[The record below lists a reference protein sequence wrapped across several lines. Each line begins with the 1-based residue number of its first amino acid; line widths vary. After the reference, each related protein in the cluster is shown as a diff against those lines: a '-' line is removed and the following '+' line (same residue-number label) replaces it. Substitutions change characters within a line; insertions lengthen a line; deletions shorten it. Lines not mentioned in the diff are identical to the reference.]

1 MTIDELRAKLNRYTE
16 TPESMHRLV
25 LGLELATTLI
35 AVAPALFDI
44 AEAAEYARQMVES
57 LPSGIDEEAD
67 ESNPCPEDATAHV
80 GGIIHR
86 RLAAA
91 LARLADAKA

>member
-1 MTIDELRAKLNRYTE
+1 MTIEELRAKLNRYTE

-44 AEAAEYARQMVES
+44 AEAARFAADSDDPTTLTLAES
-57 LPSGIDEEAD
+57 KVIRD
-67 ESNPCPEDATAHV
+67 
-80 GGIIHR
+80 
-86 RLAAA
+86 A
-91 LARLADAKA
+91 LARLAEAKA

>member
-25 LGLELATTLI
+25 LGLELSTTLI

-44 AEAAEYARQMVES
+44 AEAARFAVDGGDPATLTLAES
-57 LPSGIDEEAD
+57 KAIRD
-67 ESNPCPEDATAHV
+67 
-80 GGIIHR
+80 
-86 RLAAA
+86 A
-91 LARLADAKA
+91 LARLAEVKA